1 MIANQTLR
9 LAAWLFLLAIPASPV
24 FAHASEQGFVLL
36 LPTDIYVVS
45 GAASVG
51 QTVLLLTVLPD
62 QFVASFFRPIAALRI
77 RRTGLP
83 VVSSCLSA
91 LLLAA
96 LIWAGFNGS
105 HDPLA
110 NPLPVFFWTVWWIGF
125 ITLQGLLGD
134 LWRWLN
140 PWTGPVF
147 VLRRTLNIRPF
158 LRFPT
163 WMGHSVAL
171 LTFMSFAAFLLA
183 DPAPA
188 DPERLAWVVS
198 AYWLFTL
205 LAFLAF
211 GPRWLRRAEGLS
223 VVLRVYARMGVFGRK
238 GNRFAVGIPGW
249 QALNLRT
256 PAIGIAVLMLL
267 MLGSGSFDGLNETF
281 WWLGLIGV
289 NPLEFPG
296 RSAVITQNLTGLAL
310 ANIWLISAY
319 AMAIWL
325 GLALIKSTVPLSRG
339 FCLFAPSILPIA
351 LGYHIAHYFPS
362 FLVDSQYVLS
372 VATDPM
378 GAGADFLQLGT
389 YYVTTGFFNSQDS
402 VRLIWL
408 TQAAAVVGG
417 HILAVM
423 LAHAIALRHF
433 GTTRH
438 AVLSQVPL
446 ALFMVLYTLF
456 GLWLLASPRG

>member
-1 MIANQTLR
+1 MIAKQTLR
-9 LAAWLFLLAIPASPV
+9 LVALLLLLVIPASPV

-36 LPTDIYVVS
+36 LPTDVYIVS

-51 QTVLLLTVLPD
+51 LTVLLLTVLPD
-62 QFVASFFRPIAALRI
+62 QFVASVFRPIAVLRLHQS
-77 RRTGLP
+77 GLS

-91 LLLAA
+91 LLLVA
-96 LIWAGFNGS
+96 LVWVGFYGS

-110 NPLPVFFWTVWWIGF
+110 NPLPVFFWTIWWIGF
-125 ITLQGLLGD
+125 IALQGLLGD

-140 PWTGPVF
+140 PWTGPVSI
-147 VLRRTLNIRPF
+147 LQKTLNIRPF

-163 WMGHSVAL
+163 GVGHSVAI

-188 DPERLAWVVS
+188 DPERLARVVG

-205 LAFLAF
+205 LAILAF

-223 VVLRVYARMGVFGRK
+223 VVLRAYARMGVFGRK

-249 QALNLRT
+249 QALNLRAPT
-256 PAIGIAVLMLL
+256 IGIAVLMLL

-296 RSAVITQNLTGLAL
+296 RSAVITQNLTGLVL

-362 FLVDSQYVLS
+362 FLVDSQYALS
-372 VATDPM
+372 VVTDPM
-378 GAGADFLQLGT
+378 GTGADFLQLGT

-456 GLWLLASPRG
+456 GLWLLASPKG

>member
-1 MIANQTLR
+1 MIAKQTLR
-9 LAAWLFLLAIPASPV
+9 LVALLLLLVIPASPV

-36 LPTDIYVVS
+36 LPTDVYIVS

-51 QTVLLLTVLPD
+51 LTVLLLTVLPD
-62 QFVASFFRPIAALRI
+62 QFVASVFRPIAVLRLHQS
-77 RRTGLP
+77 GLS

-91 LLLAA
+91 LLLVA
-96 LIWAGFNGS
+96 LVWVGFYGS

-110 NPLPVFFWTVWWIGF
+110 NPLPVFFWTIWWIGF
-125 ITLQGLLGD
+125 IALQGLLGD

-140 PWTGPVF
+140 PWTGPVSI
-147 VLRRTLNIRPF
+147 LQKTLNIRPF
-158 LRFPT
+158 LRLPT
-163 WMGHSVAL
+163 GLGHSVAI

-188 DPERLAWVVS
+188 DPERLARVVG

-205 LAFLAF
+205 LAILAF

-249 QALNLRT
+249 QALNLRAPT
-256 PAIGIAVLMLL
+256 IGIAVLMLL

-296 RSAVITQNLTGLAL
+296 RSAVITQNLTGLVL

-362 FLVDSQYVLS
+362 FLVDSQYALS
-372 VATDPM
+372 VVTDPM
-378 GAGADFLQLGT
+378 GTGADFLQLGT

-456 GLWLLASPRG
+456 GLWLLASPKG

>member
-1 MIANQTLR
+1 MVA
-9 LAAWLFLLAIPASPV
+9 LLLLLVIPASPV

-36 LPTDIYVVS
+36 LPTDVYIVS

-51 QTVLLLTVLPD
+51 LTVLLLTVLPD
-62 QFVASFFRPIAALRI
+62 QFVASVFRPIAVLRLHQS
-77 RRTGLP
+77 GLS

-91 LLLAA
+91 LLLVA
-96 LIWAGFNGS
+96 LVWVGFYGS

-110 NPLPVFFWTVWWIGF
+110 NPLPVFFWTIWWIGF
-125 ITLQGLLGD
+125 IALQGLLGD

-140 PWTGPVF
+140 PWTGPVSI
-147 VLRRTLNIRPF
+147 LQKTLNIRPF
-158 LRFPT
+158 LRLPT
-163 WMGHSVAL
+163 GLGHSVAI

-188 DPERLAWVVS
+188 DPERLARVVG

-205 LAFLAF
+205 LAILAF

-223 VVLRVYARMGVFGRK
+223 VVLRAYARMGVFGRK

-249 QALNLRT
+249 QALNLRAPT
-256 PAIGIAVLMLL
+256 IGIAVLMLL

-296 RSAVITQNLTGLAL
+296 RSAVITQNLTGLVL

-362 FLVDSQYVLS
+362 FLVDSQYALS
-372 VATDPM
+372 VVTDPM
-378 GAGADFLQLGT
+378 GTGADFLQLGT

-456 GLWLLASPRG
+456 GLWLLASPKG